1 MEPRSTGGAQALVE
15 VLLTI
20 GRLRRTGIL
29 TVQGDQQII
38 GLTFLEGEIIST
50 DALNENL
57 EDGLGSVLASRNL
70 VSAEDFA
77 SMVAEYE
84 AGGGRVADLL
94 IERNYIDRQQLME
107 ALEWHNYLLCREVL
121 SWEKSEYKFYE
132 GSEVAHEEG
141 MRALPVEELLVR
153 AAADLGADG
162 PLPGVMPDSSAIYSK
177 TDLDDTEAGRNELLI
192 SLATG
197 DAEGASG
204 LVRVIDGRRT
214 VAELAQQVGLSEY
227 EARLTM
233 YLLEE
238 AGRVAMSEEG
248 TGESF
253 PSAGHKAAAKMAEAG
268 ASVAQVGAKWLGRST
283 DSPLKLQV
291 PSVSGI
297 DWLAWPARILGLGAF
312 ILLLAV
318 TWSDPGRYLQPF
330 PWQQGLRQAVLDEQT
345 SAAYLKIDRAAKTS
359 FLLDGHF
366 PEALDNLVADSY
378 LTPGDLV
385 DPVGR
390 RLGYSSQVAGYL
402 IYPEGERDVSPGAS
416 RTEAVTGNFLLDPE
430 FLQDREVEIPP
441 LVLLD

>member
-1 MEPRSTGGAQALVE
+1 MDRTSPAGAQALVE

-29 TVQGDQQII
+29 TVQGEQQII

-50 DALNENL
+50 DALNETL
-57 EDGLGSVLASRNL
+57 EEGLGSVLASRNL
-70 VSAEDFA
+70 VNADDFA
-77 SMVAEYE
+77 SLVAEYE
-84 AGGGRVADLL
+84 AGGGRVTDLL

-121 SWEKSEYKFYE
+121 SWDASEYKFYE

-153 AAADLGADG
+153 AATDLNEGG
-162 PLPGVMPDSSAIYSK
+162 PLPGEMPEADAVYRR
-177 TDLDDTEAGRNELLI
+177 TAVDGMEAGRNELLM

-197 DAEGASG
+197 DTEGASG
-204 LVRVIDGRRT
+204 LVQLIDGEKS
-214 VAELAQQVGLSEY
+214 VSDLARSSGLSDY

-233 YLLEE
+233 YLLEQ
-238 AGRVAMSEEG
+238 AGRVEACEAG
-248 TGESF
+248 PADSF
-253 PSAGHKAAAKMAEAG
+253 PGAGGKAAARVAGVG
-268 ASVAQVGAKWLGRST
+268 ASVAQVGAKWLEKARI
-283 DSPLKLQV
+283 SPGKLKV
-291 PSVSGI
+291 PAASRVE
-297 DWLAWPARILGLGAF
+297 WLAWPARILGLAAF
-312 ILLLAV
+312 IVLLAT
-318 TWSDPGRYLQPF
+318 TWSDPARFLQPF

-366 PEALDNLVADSY
+366 PEALEKLVSEAY
-378 LTPGDLV
+378 LTPGDLF
-385 DPVGR
+385 DPIGR
-390 RLGYSSQVAGYL
+390 HLGYSSQVAGYL
-402 IYPEGERDVSPGAS
+402 IYPEGEEDVAPGAS

-430 FLQDREVEIPP
+430 FLQDRTVEIPP